1 VFNRSDDVALLV
13 GRLLMASLFLPSGL
27 YKAMEFG
34 RFSASLVGKGLPYPE
49 LWAIA
54 AVAAELGGAIALVL
68 GVWPRWAAA
77 ILIAFMAFTTWT
89 TQRFSLP
96 FPGPARGQDGFYK
109 NVAIIGGLLFY
120 YVSGPGSW
128 SWRRGG
134 MGG

>member
-13 GRLLMASLFLPSGL
+13 GRLLMASLFLPSGF
-27 YKAMEFG
+27 YKATEFG

-49 LWAIA
+49 LWAFA
-54 AVAAELGGAIALVL
+54 ATAAELGGAIALVL

-77 ILIAFMAFTTWT
+77 ALIAFMAFTTWT
-89 TQRFSLP
+89 TQRFALP
-96 FPGPARGQDGFYK
+96 FLGGRGAQEAFYK
-109 NVAIIGGLLFY
+109 NAAIIGGLLFY

-134 MGG
+134 GE